1 VAPERLDKVSR
12 LSVGKQ
18 SLKGESVNKFF
29 TMLGVVFVT
38 LSLTTGCAQT
48 KISDREQ
55 LVTGPLP
62 RPATIWVYDFAASP
76 TDIPPES
83 ALAGQFSPYATPQS
97 QEDIALGRQLGAEIE
112 NELVNQI
119 NAMGMQANHAVPGTR
134 PQINDIVIR
143 GYLISFN
150 QGDEEKRVA
159 VGFGAGNTDLKA
171 TVEGFQVTERGWVKL
186 GSGNTDAQGAKKP
199 GAALGVVA
207 LIATHN
213 PVGLIVSSGMS
224 AYGEKTGSDKVQ
236 GRAQQTAKEIAD
248 QLKIRFKQEGW
259 IN

>member
-1 VAPERLDKVSR
+1 MNKLFAMIGFAFVALC
-12 LSVGKQ
+12 L
-18 SLKGESVNKFF
+18 
-29 TMLGVVFVT
+29 MA
-38 LSLTTGCAQT
+38 GCAQT
-48 KISDREQ
+48 KVSDRQ
-55 LVTGPLP
+55 MLVTGQLP

-97 QEDIALGRQLGAEIE
+97 QEDIALGRQLGAEIK

-119 NAMGMQANHAVPGTR
+119 NAMGMQANHAVQGTK
-134 PQINDIVIR
+134 PQVNDIVIR
-143 GYLISFN
+143 GYIISYS

-171 TVEGFQVTERGWVKL
+171 TVEGFQMTDRGLRKL
-186 GSGNTDAQGAKKP
+186 GSGTTDAEGAKKP
-199 GAALGVVA
+199 GAALGIVA

-224 AYGEKTGSDKVQ
+224 AYGEKTGSDKVE

>member
-1 VAPERLDKVSR
+1 VRGASAGNQSSR
-12 LSVGKQ
+12 
-18 SLKGESVNKFF
+18 GEFVNKLFAL
-29 TMLGVVFVT
+29 LGVSFVT
-38 LSLTTGCAQT
+38 ISLMAGCAQT

-76 TDIPPES
+76 SDIPPQS
-83 ALAGQFSPYATPQS
+83 ALAGQIPPSATPQS
-97 QEDIALGRQLGAEIE
+97 QEDLALGRQLGAAIK
-112 NELVNQI
+112 NELVNEI
-119 NAMGMQANHAVPGTR
+119 NAMGMQANHAVQGTR
-134 PQINDIVIR
+134 PQINDIVIQ
-143 GYLISFN
+143 GVILSFN
-150 QGDEEKRVA
+150 QGDEEKRIA

-171 TVEGFQVTERGWVKL
+171 TVEAFQVTERGWVKL
-186 GSGNTDAQGAKKP
+186 GSGNTDAQGAKRP

-213 PVGLIVSSGMS
+213 PVGLVVSSGMS

-248 QLKIRFKQEGW
+248 QLKIRFQQQGW
-259 IN
+259 IK